1 MALANIVICRVSSPI
16 SASEYSVSLL
26 TGLAC
31 IITRSKPWLSMFSNQ
46 MPVESRFTISCRDS
60 SICSARDMRFHT
72 SVPYSETTLGG
83 R

>member
-1 MALANIVICRVSSPI
+1 M
-16 SASEYSVSLL
+16 
-26 TGLAC
+26 AC